1 MTNRS
6 DRADLLWDDCQRFTG
21 SKYFLNV
28 GYVLFGHI
36 DQEVVPINATTRHVA
51 LITLVCSP

>member
-36 DQEVVPINATTRHVA
+36 DQEVVPINATT
-51 LITLVCSP
+51 